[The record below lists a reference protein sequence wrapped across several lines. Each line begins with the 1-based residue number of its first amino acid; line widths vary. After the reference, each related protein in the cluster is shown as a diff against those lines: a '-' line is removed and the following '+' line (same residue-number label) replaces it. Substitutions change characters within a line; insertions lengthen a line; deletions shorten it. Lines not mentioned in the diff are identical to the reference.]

1 MSNIKQVKLSK
12 GLFGYD
18 EDMIFTI
25 DESGDFY
32 RYCVEKSDGAFTM
45 SYNTSVPTEVIES
58 LIASGDVEVVNT
70 TITGAIDFINE
81 KIEEYKKII
90 TDANR
95 DYNNGLL
102 QTCVK
107 VELETVNYNMI
118 KVLSKVRELL
128 ENE

>member
-1 MSNIKQVKLSK
+1 MRRQLQ
-12 GLFGYD
+12 FGWG
-18 EDMIFTI
+18 TNQ
-25 DESGDFY
+25 
-32 RYCVEKSDGAFTM
+32 R
-45 SYNTSVPTEVIES
+45 S
-58 LIASGDVEVVNT
+58 LG
-70 TITGAIDFINE
+70 INE
-81 KIEEYKKII
+81 RIEEYKATI
-90 TDANR
+90 TEANK

>member
-1 MSNIKQVKLSK
+1 MEDSFAKIIYALSSAVDANDRINK
-12 GLFGYD
+12 
-18 EDMIFTI
+18 TI
-25 DESGDFY
+25 E
-32 RYCVEKSDGAFTM
+32 
-45 SYNTSVPTEVIES
+45 
-58 LIASGDVEVVNT
+58 
-70 TITGAIDFINE
+70 FINE
-81 KIEEYKKII
+81 RIEEYKKII

>member
-1 MSNIKQVKLSK
+1 MGNMSMEDSFAKIIYALSSAV
-12 GLFGYD
+12 D
-18 EDMIFTI
+18 ANDRI
-25 DESGDFY
+25 
-32 RYCVEKSDGAFTM
+32 
-45 SYNTSVPTEVIES
+45 
-58 LIASGDVEVVNT
+58 NT
-70 TITGAIDFINE
+70 TIKFINE
-81 KIEEYKKII
+81 RIEEYKKII

-118 KVLSKVRELL
+118 KVLSKVKELL

>member
-18 EDMIFTI
+18 EDMILTI

-32 RYCVEKSDGAFTM
+32 KYTVEKSDGAFNM
-45 SYNTSVPTEVIES
+45 SYNVSVPAEVIES

-70 TITGAIDFINE
+70 TIADAINFINE
-81 KIEEYKKII
+81 KIEEYKQGII
-90 TDANR
+90 DANK

-102 QTCVK
+102 QPCVK

>member
-1 MSNIKQVKLSK
+1 MSNMSMEDSFAKIIYALSSAVDANDRINK
-12 GLFGYD
+12 
-18 EDMIFTI
+18 TI
-25 DESGDFY
+25 E
-32 RYCVEKSDGAFTM
+32 
-45 SYNTSVPTEVIES
+45 
-58 LIASGDVEVVNT
+58 
-70 TITGAIDFINE
+70 FINE
-81 KIEEYKKII
+81 RIEEYKKII

-118 KVLSKVRELL
+118 KVLSKVKELL

>member
-18 EDMIFTI
+18 EDMILTI

-32 RYCVEKSDGAFTM
+32 KYTVEKSDGAFNM
-45 SYNTSVPTEVIES
+45 SYNVSVPTEVIES

-70 TITGAIDFINE
+70 TIADTINFINE
-81 KIEEYKKII
+81 KIEEYKQGIV
-90 TDANR
+90 DANK

-102 QTCVK
+102 QPCVK

>member
-1 MSNIKQVKLSK
+1 MGNVKQVKLKK

-18 EDMIFTI
+18 EDMIFTM

-32 RYCVEKSDGAFTM
+32 RYNVEKSDGAFSM
-45 SYNTSVPTEVIES
+45 SYNASVPTEVIES

-70 TITGAIDFINE
+70 TIADTINFINE
-81 KIEEYKKII
+81 KIEEYIADINK
-90 TDANR
+90 ANK
-95 DYNNGLL
+95 DYNDGLL

>member
-1 MSNIKQVKLSK
+1 MSNMSMEDSFAKIIYALSSAVDANDRINK
-12 GLFGYD
+12 
-18 EDMIFTI
+18 TI
-25 DESGDFY
+25 E
-32 RYCVEKSDGAFTM
+32 
-45 SYNTSVPTEVIES
+45 
-58 LIASGDVEVVNT
+58 
-70 TITGAIDFINE
+70 FINE
-81 KIEEYKKII
+81 RIEEYKKII

>member
-1 MSNIKQVKLSK
+1 MGNMSMEDSFAKIIYALSSAVDANDRINK
-12 GLFGYD
+12 
-18 EDMIFTI
+18 TI
-25 DESGDFY
+25 E
-32 RYCVEKSDGAFTM
+32 
-45 SYNTSVPTEVIES
+45 
-58 LIASGDVEVVNT
+58 
-70 TITGAIDFINE
+70 FINE
-81 KIEEYKKII
+81 RIEEYKKII

>member
-1 MSNIKQVKLSK
+1 MGNVKQVKLKK

-18 EDMIFTI
+18 EDMIFTM

-32 RYCVEKSDGAFTM
+32 RYNVEKSDGAFSM
-45 SYNTSVPTEVIES
+45 SYNASVPTEVIES

-70 TITGAIDFINE
+70 TTADVINFINE
-81 KIEEYKKII
+81 RIEEYKATI
-90 TDANR
+90 TEANK

-118 KVLSKVRELL
+118 KVLSKVKELL

>member
-1 MSNIKQVKLSK
+1 MSNMNMEDSFAKIIYALSSAV
-12 GLFGYD
+12 D
-18 EDMIFTI
+18 ANDRI
-25 DESGDFY
+25 
-32 RYCVEKSDGAFTM
+32 
-45 SYNTSVPTEVIES
+45 
-58 LIASGDVEVVNT
+58 NT
-70 TITGAIDFINE
+70 TIKFINE
-81 KIEEYKKII
+81 RIEEYKKII

>member
-1 MSNIKQVKLSK
+1 MSNMSMEDSFAKIIYALSSAV
-12 GLFGYD
+12 D
-18 EDMIFTI
+18 ANDRI
-25 DESGDFY
+25 
-32 RYCVEKSDGAFTM
+32 
-45 SYNTSVPTEVIES
+45 
-58 LIASGDVEVVNT
+58 NT
-70 TITGAIDFINE
+70 TIEFINE
-81 KIEEYKKII
+81 RIEEYKKII

>member
-1 MSNIKQVKLSK
+1 MGNMDMEDSFAKIIYALSSAVDANDRINTAIK
-12 GLFGYD
+12 
-18 EDMIFTI
+18 
-25 DESGDFY
+25 
-32 RYCVEKSDGAFTM
+32 
-45 SYNTSVPTEVIES
+45 
-58 LIASGDVEVVNT
+58 
-70 TITGAIDFINE
+70 FINE
-81 KIEEYKKII
+81 RIEEYKKII

-118 KVLSKVRELL
+118 KVLSKVKELL

>member
-18 EDMIFTI
+18 EDMILTI

-32 RYCVEKSDGAFTM
+32 KYTVEKSDGAFNM
-45 SYNTSVPTEVIES
+45 SYNVSVPTEVIES

-70 TITGAIDFINE
+70 TITNAIDFINE
-81 KIEEYKKII
+81 KIEEYKKAI
-90 TDANR
+90 TDANK

>member
-1 MSNIKQVKLSK
+1 MNNIKQVRLRK

-45 SYNTSVPTEVIES
+45 SYNASVPTEVIES

-70 TITGAIDFINE
+70 TITNAIDFINE

-90 TDANR
+90 TDANK